1 LEVLSADIQYFAI
14 AANDGTKTNLKL
26 IDHSTKYL
34 KTFLLKDRSAI
45 TLLEDLKPFIARME
59 RQSGKVV
66 KFIRT
71 DQGGEFGG
79 EVLDFLAE
87 QGIVRQKSTPYYHI
101 DPGRAEHAHQTV
113 LYMARSLLIASNLPI
128 QFYGDAIL
136 TATYLHNRLV
146 HTGETKTPFELLK
159 GRVPKID
166 HLRPF
171 GCIAYV
177 HVPQEKRSKL
187 APAAV
192 RCRLVGYGDDD
203 DIEEIR
209 GYKFVMESDL
219 KFVIYSC
226 DARFDENSSPPTIPN
241 HPPFDFSQDG
251 NDIFGD
257 PSYSD
262 SDIEDDTEE

>member
-1 LEVLSADIQYFAI
+1 MTTKQLTRRHARWSLFFSSFNFFIKPRAGTANAQADTLSRRPDFRVGVDEQENLFSLLSPDHFLCNQLELTNVVSSVSIPAPTLHARLGHPGSQMLRRSLLAYPSIKATGTISTICDPCARGKSKRRAFGRVSKRRYEPLEVLSADIQYFAI

-101 DPGRAEHAHQTV
+101 DPGRAE
-113 LYMARSLLIASNLPI
+113 LLI
-128 QFYGDAIL
+128 
-136 TATYLHNRLV
+136 
-146 HTGETKTPFELLK
+146 
-159 GRVPKID
+159 
-166 HLRPF
+166 
-171 GCIAYV
+171 
-177 HVPQEKRSKL
+177 KRSYIW
-187 APAAV
+187 
-192 RCRLVGYGDDD
+192 R
-203 DIEEIR
+203 
-209 GYKFVMESDL
+209 
-219 KFVIYSC
+219 
-226 DARFDENSSPPTIPN
+226 
-241 HPPFDFSQDG
+241 
-251 NDIFGD
+251 D
-257 PSYSD
+257 PC
-262 SDIEDDTEE
+262 